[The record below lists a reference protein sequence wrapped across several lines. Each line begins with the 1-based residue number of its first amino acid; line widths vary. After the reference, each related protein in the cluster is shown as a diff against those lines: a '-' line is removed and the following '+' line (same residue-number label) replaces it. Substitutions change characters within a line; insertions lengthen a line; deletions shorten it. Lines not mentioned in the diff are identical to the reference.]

1 MRTSLHIPD
10 DVLETFD
17 ETWQREGLSSR
28 SRAVREAM
36 QEYVETHTRLEAAEG
51 DVVAA
56 VVFDYEHD
64 DVIEQLHTIQH
75 EYQDVIKTTSHVHQ
89 GEWCLETV
97 FCDGDA
103 HRVRQ
108 LVYQLRDF
116 DAVGRVKTNLLES
129 TSSPG

>member
-1 MRTSLHIPD
+1 MRTSLNVPD
-10 DVLETFD
+10 EVLEAFD
-17 ETWQREGLSSR
+17 QTWQNEGLSSR

-36 QEYVETHTRLEAAEG
+36 QEYIETHARLEDVEG

-56 VVFDYEHD
+56 IVFDYEHD

-75 EYQDVIKTTSHVHQ
+75 EFQDVIKTTSHVHQ

-97 FCDGDA
+97 FCDGEA

-108 LVYQLRDF
+108 LVYKLRDF
-116 DAVGRVKTNLLES
+116 DAVSRVKTNLLQ
-129 TSSPG
+129 